1 LRLENLGVI
10 QATNYDYSLA
20 LENKTISAR
29 IPAMQI
35 SYFGNLG
42 FLLKGDGTT
51 VALALPAEKI
61 DSAEIVITSTE
72 DEKIKTAG
80 NQVVFDWP
88 GEYEAKGVS
97 VALIPV
103 GKGNPSRIAKVI
115 IEDISIVHLDGVQ
128 EALTEKE
135 EEKIGNVDVL
145 LVSIGANAALDEKQI
160 KNTIEALEPKILIP
174 MNFTAGEET
183 AFAKN
188 LGLGAVEE
196 EVDLKLK
203 ASSLPS
209 DRMELH
215 ILRPRK

>member
-1 LRLENLGVI
+1 LQLKWSVR
-10 QATNYDYSLA
+10 
-20 LENKTISAR
+20 K

-42 FLLKGDGTT
+42 FLLKGSEAS
-51 VALALPAEKI
+51 VALALPPEKI

-80 NQVVFDWP
+80 DQVVFDWP

-103 GKGNPSRIAKVI
+103 GNENPSRIAKI
-115 IEDISIVHLDGVQ
+115 IIDDISVVHLDGVR

-145 LVSIGANAALDEKQI
+145 LVSVGANAALDEKQI
-160 KNTIEALEPKILIP
+160 KNAIEALEPKILIP
-174 MNFTAGEET
+174 MNFAAGEET
-183 AFAKN
+183 IFAKN
-188 LGLGAVEE
+188 LGLGEVEE
-196 EVDLKLK
+196 EVDLRLK
-203 ASSLPS
+203 ASSLPA

>member
-1 LRLENLGVI
+1 MGTFQNKKLKNIPL
-10 QATNYDYSLA
+10 

-35 SYFGNLG
+35 QYFGQLG
-42 FLLKGDGTT
+42 FLLRGGGTT
-51 VALALPAEKI
+51 VALALPPEKI

-72 DEKIKTAG
+72 DEKIKTASG
-80 NQVVFDWP
+80 QVVFDWP
-88 GEYEAKGVS
+88 GEYEAKGVG

-103 GKGNPSRIAKVI
+103 GNENPSRIAKI
-115 IEDISIVHLDGVQ
+115 IIDDISIVHLDGVR

-135 EEKIGNVDVL
+135 EEKIGNVDIL

-174 MNFTAGEET
+174 MNFAAGEEA

-188 LGLGAVEE
+188 LGLGEVEE

-203 ASSLPS
+203 ASSLPA